1 MTTLISC
8 RRSSSTSLIH
18 LFATACCTSSP
29 RQLRRCKQCH
39 CCCLERVLQFGC
51 AFSVTSNRVC
61 TPKFHRNEQTLG
73 ADATS
78 ADPELRLAVG
88 LSGLQ
93 GPVQE
98 KEKREKERVGKNLHV
113 LSQIEGVDLD
123 MYKDIVLP
131 RVLEQVVNCK
141 DELAQF
147 YLMDCIIQVFPDEY
161 HLQTLDVLLGSCPL
175 LQVYAAR
182 EKNRIYIPRDRYLSE
197 EAEKKAMAEKIERM
211 ELEADSKDKQLMEL
225 YQLYNCQQLLTTQL
239 SDKLEKTEELSSQQE
254 YLKLKAR
261 YEALQRSQRNLMG
274 EDLGLLSSKELES
287 LERQLDS
294 SLKLIRSTRTQFML
308 DQLSKLQRKTFSQLQ
323 EEKSS
328 LLQEK
333 IYLTKVIF
341 IYKDMNNENVEMICS
356 KFVEHL

>member
-1 MTTLISC
+1 M
-8 RRSSSTSLIH
+8 
-18 LFATACCTSSP
+18 P
-29 RQLRRCKQCH
+29 
-39 CCCLERVLQFGC
+39 
-51 AFSVTSNRVC
+51 
-61 TPKFHRNEQTLG
+61 
-73 ADATS
+73 S
-78 ADPELRLAVG
+78 ASE
-88 LSGLQ
+88 
-93 GPVQE
+93 
-98 KEKREKERVGKNLHV
+98 
-113 LSQIEGVDLD
+113 
-123 MYKDIVLP
+123 
-131 RVLEQVVNCK
+131 
-141 DELAQF
+141 
-147 YLMDCIIQVFPDEY
+147 
-161 HLQTLDVLLGSCPL
+161 
-175 LQVYAAR
+175 VYAAR

-239 SDKLEKTEELSSQQE
+239 SDKLEKTEKNLEETERSLVDLEERQKQANATIKEKELSSQQE

>member
-1 MTTLISC
+1 M
-8 RRSSSTSLIH
+8 
-18 LFATACCTSSP
+18 P
-29 RQLRRCKQCH
+29 
-39 CCCLERVLQFGC
+39 
-51 AFSVTSNRVC
+51 
-61 TPKFHRNEQTLG
+61 
-73 ADATS
+73 S
-78 ADPELRLAVG
+78 ASE
-88 LSGLQ
+88 
-93 GPVQE
+93 
-98 KEKREKERVGKNLHV
+98 
-113 LSQIEGVDLD
+113 
-123 MYKDIVLP
+123 
-131 RVLEQVVNCK
+131 
-141 DELAQF
+141 
-147 YLMDCIIQVFPDEY
+147 
-161 HLQTLDVLLGSCPL
+161 
-175 LQVYAAR
+175 VYAAR

-211 ELEADSKDKQLMEL
+211 ELEADSKDKK
-225 YQLYNCQQLLTTQL
+225 N
-239 SDKLEKTEELSSQQE
+239 LEETERSLVDLEERQKQANATIKEKELSSQQE

>member
-1 MTTLISC
+1 M
-8 RRSSSTSLIH
+8 
-18 LFATACCTSSP
+18 P
-29 RQLRRCKQCH
+29 
-39 CCCLERVLQFGC
+39 
-51 AFSVTSNRVC
+51 
-61 TPKFHRNEQTLG
+61 
-73 ADATS
+73 S
-78 ADPELRLAVG
+78 ASE
-88 LSGLQ
+88 
-93 GPVQE
+93 
-98 KEKREKERVGKNLHV
+98 
-113 LSQIEGVDLD
+113 
-123 MYKDIVLP
+123 
-131 RVLEQVVNCK
+131 
-141 DELAQF
+141 
-147 YLMDCIIQVFPDEY
+147 
-161 HLQTLDVLLGSCPL
+161 
-175 LQVYAAR
+175 VYAAR